1 MERQGLDTEKES
13 GADNPWDM
21 SGMDAAGAREY
32 IFHHIT
38 ALKLA
43 EKKIQELDGE
53 LARWQNRAELARSK
67 GAADLAAEAERQTE
81 AVRVKRSG
89 LEEEN
94 AGLRAGIDRMRAQ
107 IPALAA
113 RERSVDP
120 DLLEQEL
127 LIAAGYNP
135 GEEEAAG
142 TDRQFRDLEKE
153 NNAEE
158 ALRALKAGMKDAP

>member
-1 MERQGLDTEKES
+1 MEKEP
-13 GADNPWDM
+13 GGDRPWDI
-21 SGMDAAGAREY
+21 SGMNAAEAREY

-38 ALKLA
+38 TLKLT
-43 EKKIQELDGE
+43 EKKIRELDGE
-53 LARWQNRAELARSK
+53 LARWQGRAELARSK
-67 GAADLAAEAERQTE
+67 GAADLAAEAERQAE
-81 AVRVKRSG
+81 AIGAKRSG

-113 RERSVDP
+113 RERSIDP

-135 GEEEAAG
+135 GDEGTAA

-153 NNAEE
+153 DDAEE
-158 ALRALKAGMKDAP
+158 ALRALKARMGNGP